1 LTDTPSL
8 PPGTLLAGKFRIERL
23 LGAGAMGAVYLIE
36 HELTHHKR
44 ALKLLHPEVVQ
55 VPDIVRRFLAEA
67 SAAGRAGSP
76 HLVETFDAGT
86 LPTGEP
92 YVVMEMLSGETLGS
106 LLERHHRLDPA
117 YAAEFV
123 AQAAE
128 GIEAAHRAGIIHR
141 DLKPENL
148 FVTEREGR
156 PFIKILDFGVSKFQ
170 QPADGTPLG
179 ATRTGTIVGS
189 PSYMSPEQIV
199 GDPDIDARTDVFALG
214 VVLYQC
220 LSGALPFEAP
230 TLHALTLR
238 LLTGD
243 LTPIETLMPGLPP
256 AMVEVVRRA
265 LSKERAGRFP
275 TAQALA
281 DALAPMRNSQVTF
294 TPPSLVAGAPH
305 APHADAMQ
313 ASFAATAVA
322 PSQSA
327 IGTSSQ
333 NWSSSG
339 AIPRKSRWP
348 AVIAI
353 AATLLGGLGAFVV
366 VRTRAPMAPATE
378 VKVAP
383 TPATTAPPP
392 AATIAP
398 PEPSHAPPPEPAVT
412 LAPPSATHAP
422 APPPRPAASTRA
434 SPDPGSSAPA
444 TKAPTAPPASSAAQ
458 GLGLRQDN
466 PFR

>member
-1 LTDTPSL
+1 LTDAPSL

-23 LGAGAMGAVYLIE
+23 LGAGAMGAVYAIE

-44 ALKLLHPEVVQ
+44 ALKLLHPDVVQ

-92 YVVMEMLSGETLGS
+92 YVVMEMLTGETLGAV
-106 LLERHHRLDPA
+106 LERTHRLDPA

-156 PFIKILDFGVSKFQ
+156 PFIKILDFGVSKFATTEQ
-170 QPADGTPLG
+170 APLG

-220 LSGALPFEAP
+220 VSGALPFEAP

-243 LTPIETLMPGLPP
+243 LTPLETLMPGLPP
-256 AMVEVVRRA
+256 TILEVVRRA
-265 LSKERAGRFP
+265 LSKERTGRYP

-281 DALAPMRNSQVTF
+281 DALAPLRSSQPMTF
-294 TPPSLVAGAPH
+294 SAPRVIR
-305 APHADAMQ
+305 APTAAPDEAMQ

-322 PSQSA
+322 PSQGV

-348 AVIAI
+348 LVVAL
-353 AATLLGGLGAFVV
+353 AATLLGAIGAVVV
-366 VRTRAPMAPATE
+366 VRTHPPATPPPQPTI
-378 VKVAP
+378 AA
-383 TPATTAPPP
+383 TPATAPPP
-392 AATIAP
+392 PTVTLAA
-398 PEPSHAPPPEPAVT
+398 PEPSHAPAPEVT
-412 LAPPSATHAP
+412 LAPAPSATHAP
-422 APPPRPAASTRA
+422 VPRPVASNRTP
-434 SPDPGSSAPA
+434 SVPGSSAPA
-444 TKAPTAPPASSAAQ
+444 TTATTAPPASSAAQ

>member
-1 LTDTPSL
+1 LTETPSL

-23 LGAGAMGAVYLIE
+23 LGAGAMGAVYAVQ

-44 ALKLLHPEVVQ
+44 ALKLLHPDVVQ

-92 YVVMEMLSGETLGS
+92 YVVMEMLTGETLGAI
-106 LLERHHRLDPA
+106 LERTHRLDPA

-141 DLKPENL
+141 DLKPDNL

-156 PFIKILDFGVSKFQ
+156 PFIKILDFGVSKFATTEQ
-170 QPADGTPLG
+170 APLG

-220 LSGALPFEAP
+220 VSGALPFEAP

-243 LTPIETLMPGLPP
+243 LTPLETLIPGLPP
-256 AMVEVVRRA
+256 TIFEVVRRA
-265 LSKERAGRFP
+265 LSKERAGRYP

-281 DALAPMRNSQVTF
+281 EALAPLRSSQPMTF
-294 TPPSLVAGAPH
+294 GTPSLVGGPAAAPH
-305 APHADAMQ
+305 GDAMQ

-322 PSQSA
+322 PSQA
-327 IGTSSQ
+327 VIGTTSQSQ

-339 AIPRKSRWP
+339 AIPRRSRWP
-348 AVIAI
+348 LAVAL
-353 AATLLGGLGAFVV
+353 AATLLGGIGAVAV
-366 VRTRAPMAPATE
+366 VRMRAPAPQPPQPTI
-378 VKVAP
+378 AP
-383 TPATTAPPP
+383 TPATAPPP
-392 AATIAP
+392 PTVTLAT
-398 PEPSHAPPPEPAVT
+398 PEPSHAPEVT
-412 LAPPSATHAP
+412 LAPPPSATHAP
-422 APPPRPAASTRA
+422 VARPVASSRTPSVAGSTTPAPPT
-434 SPDPGSSAPA
+434 
-444 TKAPTAPPASSAAQ
+444 PTPPPASTATS
-458 GLGLRQDN
+458 GLGLHQDN

>member
-1 LTDTPSL
+1 MTDTPSL

-23 LGAGAMGAVYLIE
+23 LGAGAMGAVYAIE

-44 ALKLLHPEVVQ
+44 ALKLLHPDVVQ

-92 YVVMEMLSGETLGS
+92 YVVMEMLTGETLGAV
-106 LLERHHRLDPA
+106 LERTHRLDPA

-141 DLKPENL
+141 DLKPDNL
-148 FVTEREGR
+148 FVTQREGR
-156 PFIKILDFGVSKFQ
+156 PFIKILDFGVSKFATTEQ
-170 QPADGTPLG
+170 APLG

-220 LSGALPFEAP
+220 VSGALPFEAP

-243 LTPIETLMPGLPP
+243 LTPLETLLPGLPP
-256 AMVEVVRRA
+256 TILEVVRRA
-265 LSKERAGRFP
+265 LSKERAGRYP

-281 DALAPMRNSQVTF
+281 DALAPLRSSQPMTL
-294 TPPSLVAGAPH
+294 TAPSLVAAPPGAQNE
-305 APHADAMQ
+305 AMQ

-322 PSQSA
+322 PSQA
-327 IGTSSQ
+327 VIGTSSQSQ

-348 AVIAI
+348 LAVAL
-353 AATLLGGLGAFVV
+353 AATLLGAIGAVAV
-366 VRTRAPMAPATE
+366 VRMRAPAPQPPQPTI
-378 VKVAP
+378 AP
-383 TPATTAPPP
+383 TPATAPPP
-392 AATIAP
+392 PAVTLP
-398 PEPSHAPPPEPAVT
+398 PAEPSHAPTPEVT
-412 LAPPSATHAP
+412 LAPPPSATHAP
-422 APPPRPAASTRA
+422 VARPVASNRPPSV
-434 SPDPGSSAPA
+434 PGSSAPA
-444 TKAPTAPPASSAAQ
+444 TTATTAPPASSAAQ

>member
-1 LTDTPSL
+1 MTDAPSL

-23 LGAGAMGAVYLIE
+23 LGAGAMGAVYAIE

-44 ALKLLHPEVVQ
+44 ALKLLHPDVVQ

-92 YVVMEMLSGETLGS
+92 YVVMEMLTGETLGAV
-106 LLERHHRLDPA
+106 LERTHRLDPA

-156 PFIKILDFGVSKFQ
+156 PFIKILDFGVSKFATTEQ
-170 QPADGTPLG
+170 APLG

-220 LSGALPFEAP
+220 VSGALPFEAP

-243 LTPIETLMPGLPP
+243 LTPLETLMPGLPP
-256 AMVEVVRRA
+256 AILEVVRRA
-265 LSKERAGRFP
+265 LSKERAGRYP

-281 DALAPMRNSQVTF
+281 DALAPLRSSQPMAF
-294 TPPSLVAGAPH
+294 ASPSVVRASPAAPNE
-305 APHADAMQ
+305 AMQ

-322 PSQSA
+322 PSQGV

-348 AVIAI
+348 LAIAL
-353 AATLLGGLGAFVV
+353 AATLLGAIGAVVV
-366 VRTRAPMAPATE
+366 VRTHAPATPPPQPTI
-378 VKVAP
+378 AA
-383 TPATTAPPP
+383 TPATAPPP
-392 AATIAP
+392 PTITLAP
-398 PEPSHAPPPEPAVT
+398 PEPSHAPEVT
-412 LAPPSATHAP
+412 LAPAPSATHAP
-422 APPPRPAASTRA
+422 VARPVASNR
-434 SPDPGSSAPA
+434 SPSVPGSSAPA
-444 TKAPTAPPASSAAQ
+444 TPATTAPPASSAAQ

>member
-1 LTDTPSL
+1 MTETPTPSL
-8 PPGTLLAGKFRIERL
+8 PPGTLLAGKFRIEKL
-23 LGAGAMGAVYLIE
+23 LGAGAMGAVYAIE
-36 HELTHHKR
+36 HELTHHRR
-44 ALKLLHPEVVQ
+44 ALKLLHPDVVQ

-92 YVVMEMLSGETLGS
+92 YVVMELLDGETLGAV
-106 LLERHHRLDPA
+106 LERQHRLEPP
-117 YAAEFV
+117 YAAELV

-128 GIEAAHRAGIIHR
+128 GIEAAHKAGIIHR

-148 FVTEREGR
+148 FVTSREGR
-156 PFIKILDFGVSKFQ
+156 PFVKILDFGVSKFQ
-170 QPADGTPLG
+170 TTTATGPMG

-243 LTPIETLMPGLPP
+243 LTPLEALLPGLPP
-256 AMVEVVRRA
+256 DIVAVVNRA

-281 DALAPMRNSQVTF
+281 DALGSIRKIQPMAFTATALSLPGPAPMSPQTAV
-294 TPPSLVAGAPH
+294 
-305 APHADAMQ
+305 MQ
-313 ASFAATAVA
+313 ASFAATTAAPA
-322 PSQSA
+322 PSPGA
-327 IGTSSQ
+327 VGTSSQ

-339 AIPRKSRWP
+339 AIPRKARWP
-348 AVIAI
+348 WAVVAV
-353 AATLLGGLGAFVV
+353 AATLAGGIGAFLV
-366 VRTRAPMAPATE
+366 VRPQPHVNVATPETHVTALPASS
-378 VKVAP
+378 
-383 TPATTAPPP
+383 PPP
-392 AATIAP
+392 PTATLAP
-398 PEPSHAPPPEPAVT
+398 PEPSHAPSPEPPAAPTPSAVRSPVARPAVSGRAPS
-412 LAPPSATHAP
+412 APPAT
-422 APPPRPAASTRA
+422 
-434 SPDPGSSAPA
+434 
-444 TKAPTAPPASSAAQ
+444 PPASSAAQ